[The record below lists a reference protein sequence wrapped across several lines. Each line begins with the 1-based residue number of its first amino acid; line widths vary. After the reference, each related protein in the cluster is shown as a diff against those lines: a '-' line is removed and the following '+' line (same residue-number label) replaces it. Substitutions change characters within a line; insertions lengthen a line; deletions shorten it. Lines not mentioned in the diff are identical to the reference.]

1 MNYVSFD
8 RKWLIG
14 LGSSPESDA
23 IWLIG
28 SSPRSDVFWL
38 IGSSPKSDDNDK

>member
-1 MNYVSFD
+1 MVNRI
-8 RKWLIG
+8 RKRLIG
-14 LGSSPESDA
+14 LGSSLESDVF
-23 IWLIG
+23 WLIG